1 MGTAM
6 KQSRPKGKVS
16 SGAAGKTPDDT
27 GPKQSGRFQKGQ
39 SGNPNGRPPGSRNK
53 TTLAVDAL
61 LDGEAETLTRK
72 AIELANKG
80 DVTALRLCLDRIAP
94 VRKDRPVTFTLPPIA
109 SASDAAKASASLVAA
124 VSLGEITPSEAVELG
139 RLLECYVR
147 TLEVTEIEE
156 RLAKLE
162 RISQQ

>member
-1 MGTAM
+1 M
-6 KQSRPKGKVS
+6 KQSRPKGRKVR
-16 SGAAGKTPDDT
+16 SGTAGKTPDDT

-39 SGNPNGRPPGSRNK
+39 SGNPIGRPPGSRNK

-124 VSLGEITPSEAVELG
+124 VALGEITPSEAVELG
-139 RLLECYVR
+139 RLLESYVR
-147 TLEVTEIEE
+147 TLEVTEFEE
-156 RLAKLE
+156 RLSKLE
-162 RISQQ
+162 RMTSQ